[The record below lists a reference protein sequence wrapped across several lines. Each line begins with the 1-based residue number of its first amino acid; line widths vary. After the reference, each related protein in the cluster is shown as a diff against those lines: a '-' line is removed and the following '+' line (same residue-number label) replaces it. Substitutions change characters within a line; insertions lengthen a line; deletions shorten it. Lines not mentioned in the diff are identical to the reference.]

1 MLREGRKMIK
11 LTFMLMIFLAPVIT
25 HAHARLRASV
35 GVQPRSTNT
44 SMKSG
49 PCGTIS
55 KFANSPVLNAGQKLV
70 VSWEETV
77 QHPGRFEFRFSTD
90 NDVTWSAP
98 VTVQDTQDDPNTI
111 PHQYSVELTL
121 PDVTCT
127 QCTLQMIQVMT
138 ERPQNPSNY
147 YSCADFQL
155 MGSGAPS
162 PTPPPTVS
170 PTPVPGLDTDCNM
183 SH

>member
-1 MLREGRKMIK
+1 MKKFILCALI
-11 LTFMLMIFLAPVIT
+11 LVSPVLAS
-25 HAHARLRASV
+25 AHSRLKASV
-35 GVQPRSTNT
+35 GVQPRNSNAGL
-44 SMKSG
+44 KSG
-49 PCGTIS
+49 PCGNVA
-55 KFANSPVLNAGQKLV
+55 KLAASPTLNAGEKLLV
-70 VSWEETV
+70 TWEETV
-77 QHPGRFEFRFSTD
+77 QHPGRYEFRFSTD
-90 NDVTWSAP
+90 GDRTWSVP
-98 VTVQDTQDDPNTI
+98 VTVQDTQDDRNTI

-121 PDVTCT
+121 PNTTCT
-127 QCTLQMIQVMT
+127 NCTLQMIQVMT
-138 ERPQNPSNY
+138 ENPANPSNY